1 MGEEDGLPHA
11 DHKEVADH
19 VHEDVAHDGRLV
31 REDPLGFEQ
40 KRRVCI
46 LSDKVE
52 ELRSYI
58 LSELHSGATIYDA
71 IGAYDMKPRR
81 ELVVIV
87 DKHGS
92 GKAAL
97 GGGLLLG
104 EHLAVP
110 LDEELVGLVDEEGL
124 MNAEFYTGNR
134 KKFLEKLDEGSV
146 VLLHSGILP
155 VKSNDQ
161 NMHPF
166 SVNRNFYYL
175 TGIETENVW
184 LVLTKTATGSAEALF
199 IDQPDEFLI
208 KWNGTHRAWRCG
220 ASAAGPQWS
229 HRRPCGCRRP
239 PPAS

>member
-1 MGEEDGLPHA
+1 
-11 DHKEVADH
+11 
-19 VHEDVAHDGRLV
+19 
-31 REDPLGFEQ
+31 
-40 KRRVCI
+40 
-46 LSDKVE
+46 
-52 ELRSYI
+52 
-58 LSELHSGATIYDA
+58 
-71 IGAYDMKPRR
+71 
-81 ELVVIV
+81 
-87 DKHGS
+87 
-92 GKAAL
+92 
-97 GGGLLLG
+97 
-104 EHLAVP
+104 
-110 LDEELVGLVDEEGL
+110 

-208 KWNGTHRAWRCG
+208 KWNGKMLTKEE
-220 ASAAGPQWS
+220 ASAKSGLAASAVKYMQDMDRYVAGQLSASRMMSSVERVYFAFDRLSMNAAPT
-229 HRRPCGCRRP
+229 
-239 PPAS
+239 PAEQYALRIREKFPAIEVKSCSRLLASLRAIKTPEEVA